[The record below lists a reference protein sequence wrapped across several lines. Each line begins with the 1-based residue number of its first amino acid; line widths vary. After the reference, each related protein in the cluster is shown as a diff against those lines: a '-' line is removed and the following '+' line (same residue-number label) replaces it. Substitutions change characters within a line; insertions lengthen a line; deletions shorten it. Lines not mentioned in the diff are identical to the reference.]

1 MGNALNVRI
10 LNNINTISQGD
21 SASTI
26 QIELLDENKLTLPEL
41 NGESALINFVV
52 GNGEIVYQVN
62 TAVFDSRVEF
72 NIGAVLPYGK
82 YTLEII
88 IAVEGYTYIFPSN
101 GKTVLNVNKS
111 SSHYYTVA
119 IESIGPEVVAVD
131 VINRIRGEFPGALE
145 HSALKNNP
153 HDVTAEQVGLGQVPD
168 WTSATQAEAEV
179 GSLNNRFMTP
189 IRTKQAIDAQ
199 IPIEDRERWDS
210 SASVQYVEESISN
223 LDIPDHEPYDNHLSS
238 TDNPHNVTKSQVG
251 LGNVPNYPMSTQSI
265 AEEGIQSEYL
275 MSPVSTKQAI
285 EAQVPV
291 NDFTSHMEDSDVHV
305 SPEDRSNW
313 DSKATQ
319 TDIDN
324 TLASMDMPNKANFEQ
339 AIDGT
344 DDSTYMTPFRVHQK
358 VTEAT
363 ENYVQIVDYVLE
375 FPNPDVADAT
385 GGAGYYR
392 TIPNFGES
400 VTIMTRTLADIPK
413 GTVIAKVI
421 GEIEYTK
428 TLTANVLGSNLDV
441 EREIFI
447 TVSRS
452 TGEIKTSEDVEAGKY
467 IVVEGVFQGG

>member
-21 SASTI
+21 TASTI

-41 NGESALINFVV
+41 NGESALINFVA

-153 HDVTAEQVGLGQVPD
+153 HDVTAEQVGLGQVPN
-168 WTSATQAEAEV
+168 WTSASQAEAEN
-179 GSLNNRFMTP
+179 GSLGNRFMTP

-199 IPIEDRERWDS
+199 IPIEDRERWDD
-210 SASVQYVEESISN
+210 SASVQYVDESISN
-223 LDIPDHEPYDNHLSS
+223 LGIPDHEPYDNHLTS

-265 AEEGIQSEYL
+265 AEEGIQSDYL
-275 MSPVSTKQAI
+275 MSPLSTKQAI

-291 NDFTSHMEDSDVHV
+291 NDFISHTVDSDVHV
-305 SPEDRSNW
+305 SSEDRSNW

-324 TLASMDMPNKANFEQ
+324 TLASIVIPNKANFEQ

-363 ENYVQIVDYVLE
+363 KNYVQIVENVLE
-375 FPNPDVADAT
+375 FPNPDVVDASV
-385 GGAGYYR
+385 GGGYYR
-392 TIPNFGES
+392 TIPNFGAS
-400 VTIMTRTLADIPK
+400 VVLLVRTLAAIPK
-413 GTVIAKVI
+413 HAPIAKV
-421 GEIEYTK
+421 
-428 TLTANVLGSNLDV
+428 
-441 EREIFI
+441 
-447 TVSRS
+447 
-452 TGEIKTSEDVEAGKY
+452 TGEIDSMRTITATVTDERVSPVGEISLTIDWSSGEILTSEDIEAGRF
-467 IVVEGVFQGG
+467 IIVEGVF